1 MSNAL
6 VTLNGAGALTPLQE
20 AILQEMDSEQ
30 NAFDY
35 IPTRIKFPSGDVK
48 AFVTND
54 GDMLKPPFTA
64 IIAVA
69 QKARAWWPG
78 KDTAG
83 QPPLCSSPD
92 GVQGL
97 FNFEQD
103 GQTYD
108 ASLLPVQHPALAH
121 QGAAMRG
128 PWACVECPLSQWGS
142 GGAGRGQ
149 SCKSLRRLIVLVEGW
164 SMPAIMTV
172 PPTSTKIF
180 DLYASAAA
188 RNRGQAYFTV
198 RTKFGLDQ
206 AVSGS
211 GVKYSV
217 LKLEPGKPLDET
229 EIGAVIEIRQQYAA
243 LVRSMGIDAG
253 DYEGA
258 SASNGH
264 AKEPYIDPATGEIIE
279 GQAAEI
285 PF

>member
-6 VTLNGAGALTPLQE
+6 IALNGSTALTPLQE
-20 AILQEMDSEQ
+20 AILAEMDQEQ

-69 QKARAWWPG
+69 QKARAFWPG

-83 QPPLCSSPD
+83 QPPLCASPD

-103 GQTYD
+103 GQAYD

-128 PWACVECPLSQWGS
+128 PWDCASCPLSQWGS
-142 GGAGRGQ
+142 GGGRGQ
-149 SCKSLRRLIVLVEGW
+149 MCKSLRRLILLVEGW

-172 PPTSTKIF
+172 PPTSTKVF

-188 RNRGQAYFTV
+188 RERGCAYFTL
-198 RTKFGLDQ
+198 RTKFSLDQ

-217 LKLEPGKPLDET
+217 LKLDQGNKLEPDQ
-229 EIGAVIEIRQQYAA
+229 ISAVIEIRKQYAA

-253 DYEGA
+253 DFEAAGDGQA
-258 SASNGH
+258 NNGRRVD
-264 AKEPYIDPATGEIIE
+264 EATGEIIDVE
-279 GQAAEI
+279 P